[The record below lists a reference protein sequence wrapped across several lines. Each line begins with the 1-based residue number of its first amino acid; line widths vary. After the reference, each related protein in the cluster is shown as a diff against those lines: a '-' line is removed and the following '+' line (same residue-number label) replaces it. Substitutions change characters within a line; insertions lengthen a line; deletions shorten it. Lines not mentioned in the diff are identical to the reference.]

1 MNAKR
6 TVMWVTALFALT
18 VGAPIHAADSRDLLP
33 KARSA
38 GGILYL
44 TGGVGARERA
54 ALKPLAKDYN
64 LRLTFIDARGA
75 FLAFV
80 QVSIEDAQGRVLLN
94 ERSDGP
100 WFFVRVPPGT
110 FRITATRNGER
121 LSREVEVVPTR
132 ASEIVMQWPD
142 ASR

>member
-6 TVMWVTALFALT
+6 TVTWIAALFALA
-18 VGAPIHAADSRDLLP
+18 VGAQIHAADSRDLVP
-33 KARSA
+33 KARSV
-38 GGILYL
+38 GGIIYL

-54 ALKPLAKDYN
+54 ALKPLAKDYS
-64 LRLTFIDARGA
+64 LRLTFIDANGA

-80 QVSIEDAQGRVLLN
+80 QVRIEDSQGRVLLN

-110 FRITATRNGER
+110 FRITATRNGEH
-121 LSREVEVVPTR
+121 LSREVDVAATR